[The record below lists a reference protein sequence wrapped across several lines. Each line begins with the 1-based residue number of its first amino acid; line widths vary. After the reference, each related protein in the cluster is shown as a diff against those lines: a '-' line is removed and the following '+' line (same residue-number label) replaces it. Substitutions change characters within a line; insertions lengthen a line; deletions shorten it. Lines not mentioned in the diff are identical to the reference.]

1 LELIEMKSRNLC
13 DLLEQ
18 KLDAFNN
25 FLSATMV
32 LKELLE
38 SKNDI
43 EKIET
48 FIDER
53 QNCINM
59 IDSIDCQINR
69 IRKEITTLSYK
80 TKERIKTLATI
91 VDDTAAKTVHINKEF
106 ETMLQFHHDD
116 IKNQL
121 LKIRHSRDGVKG
133 YVVRNYGGNQPRFLD
148 VTS

>member
-1 LELIEMKSRNLC
+1 MKSCNLC

-18 KLDAFNN
+18 KLDAFSN

-32 LKELLE
+32 LKELPG

-59 IDSIDCQINR
+59 IDRIDCQINR

-80 TKERIKTLATI
+80 TKEKIKTLATI
-91 VDDTAAKTVHINKEF
+91 VDDTAAKAVHINKEF
-106 ETMLQFHHDD
+106 EAMLQFHHDD

-121 LKIRHSRDGVKG
+121 LKIRHSRDGVKE